1 MNKNEYVYEYCKK
14 FILSKTSPH
23 FAILLKGEWGCGK
36 TFFVKKLIGDSAL
49 KLEKKDY
56 VYVSLFGLNS
66 LEQIDGK
73 VFEAMHPILSSP
85 KMKFA
90 GSLLKSAI
98 KLGTNI
104 NFDASDDG
112 SHKSSLKIDF
122 GDPSLKGV
130 EKIPAMRKLLIVD
143 DIERLGKNLEIKDV
157 FGYFQDV
164 ISESDTKVIFIG
176 NENKIDGSNSISEI
190 DDPKDDIDLI
200 FNQSDEEQKN
210 SDKQDFSYKK
220 IKEKSIGQEF
230 LIKPCVNEAVEF
242 FVEELKMKSP
252 LKEIVSAKAL
262 DVMGYLKCEN
272 LRCVRS
278 AIWSLCECSDFITK
292 DLRQSDYE
300 SFISTYLLLSIQKG
314 INAIGRNG
322 IIGALEK
329 FDAYKKGY
337 KKGYES
343 FEKLNVPLIKKWPEI
358 IFDGLCSRVDLNAQ
372 YCIEKRELES
382 RGKKKKLFVLLEN
395 WRDLNDAEFKA
406 NVDEVRKDFV
416 EGKYLHPGKILH
428 YANIMLLFSSW
439 KIRSETFAS
448 ILKDV
453 KDLYDSQNVTSVSDF
468 DSLRIGFAGWSYS
481 NDLPKLR
488 EIIEFVREKNNE
500 LKAKELKSEVLNSI
514 NFLTNENIN
523 TFCRDLW
530 RCEGS
535 NKYWNFP
542 FFKFVDVGEVC
553 RKLDNLKASSLDL
566 FISSLEERY
575 GLKYNSPADESA
587 KEDVKNLGKIKT
599 TYMKGKSSILNSPK
613 NFLSQNFARRLDNII
628 AHIKK

>member
-262 DVMGYLKCEN
+262 DVMGTAVG
-272 LRCVRS
+272 CVPDNSLFCITVESYGLYRIIFACFDICIRS
-278 AIWSLCECSDFITK
+278 AYGVCKL
-292 DLRQSDYE
+292 
-300 SFISTYLLLSIQKG
+300 
-314 INAIGRNG
+314 INGEVYCRFGYCCIA
-322 IIGALEK
+322 EK
-329 FDAYKKGY
+329 FACI
-337 KKGYES
+337 
-343 FEKLNVPLIKKWPEI
+343 NVSPSVEDIFGSIFNLCGRVNVVIVRMFLCYNI
-358 IFDGLCSRVDLNAQ
+358 IFLG
-372 YCIEKRELES
+372 
-382 RGKKKKLFVLLEN
+382 
-395 WRDLNDAEFKA
+395 FKA
-406 NVDEVRKDFV
+406 LLDFFFCIFCIFGIGLRLDEDNFV
-416 EGKYLHPGKILH
+416 FFLCIL
-428 YANIMLLFSSW
+428 SG
-439 KIRSETFAS
+439 
-448 ILKDV
+448 D
-453 KDLYDSQNVTSVSDF
+453 
-468 DSLRIGFAGWSYS
+468 
-481 NDLPKLR
+481 
-488 EIIEFVREKNNE
+488 
-500 LKAKELKSEVLNSI
+500 NSI
-514 NFLTNENIN
+514 MSYDI
-523 TFCRDLW
+523 
-530 RCEGS
+530 
-535 NKYWNFP
+535 
-542 FFKFVDVGEVC
+542 
-553 RKLDNLKASSLDL
+553 
-566 FISSLEERY
+566 
-575 GLKYNSPADESA
+575 
-587 KEDVKNLGKIKT
+587 
-599 TYMKGKSSILNSPK
+599 
-613 NFLSQNFARRLDNII
+613 
-628 AHIKK
+628 